1 VQLAPAVLR
10 AAAGDAVAAS
20 IRDRLVEEI
29 VAFARAS
36 VTRLDLAD
44 EHVEVVVGG
53 GLMRGADSELLGRIE
68 AGLRRVGPQLV
79 LRRASAPPIV
89 GAALL
94 GLDAVG
100 AGPEAQA
107 RLRSE
112 LGAAVQRL
120 EKLEVA

>member
-1 VQLAPAVLR
+1 
-10 AAAGDAVAAS
+10 
-20 IRDRLVEEI
+20 
-29 VAFARAS
+29 
-36 VTRLDLAD
+36 
-44 EHVEVVVGG
+44 
-53 GLMRGADSELLGRIE
+53 
-68 AGLRRVGPQLV
+68 
-79 LRRASAPPIV
+79 
-89 GAALL
+89 LL

>member
-20 IRDRLVEEI
+20 IRDRLVDEI

-36 VTRLDLAD
+36 VVRLGLAD

-68 AGLRRVGPQLV
+68 TGLRRIGPRLA
-79 LRRASAPPIV
+79 LRRTTAPPIV

-100 AGPEAQA
+100 AGADAQA
-107 RLRSE
+107 RVRLE
-112 LGAAVQRL
+112 LSAAVEQHERL
-120 EKLEVA
+120 EVG